1 MARTSRQSQYSAR
14 RFLMPSVMALALMR
28 LRKTWFLLF
37 ITSLGMIAAVIITC
51 AIPLFSDVMTTAGLR
66 DTLNATPV
74 SAEIPIS
81 AITLGLS
88 TSLVNDA
95 HKELEDPVHQQL
107 GSLVQQT
114 RFSISSY
121 NISFV
126 RPPHPKSTLTT
137 YSITTHDIS
146 THLGQLQG
154 HGVQITH
161 TPTSDIEVL
170 LSSATARQL
179 NATVG
184 STFNVTM
191 NYALQLSNF
200 NTGPQPAQY
209 TLLLVA
215 HVVGIFNVSA
225 ANSSYFRD
233 ATLDPGKLATEQETI
248 YSYTMVTSNNALLA
262 LYDGL
267 RENLH
272 VHAIF
277 SPSNSDGYGLFWS
290 YRLNTSQIFIQNLDS
305 LVERVNGLEL
315 TYLNQGSYSGGSSQY
330 PYLFHASIDG
340 PLFGTIETPGILESF
355 RSRVSVARVPIIVL
369 TLQIVALILFF
380 ISLLTNLLVDS
391 QAETLALLRSRGAS
405 GLQVFGA
412 LLLQSVL
419 LGIVAIVIGVPLA
432 IVTVIILAWRVL
444 PVSEQNA
451 LNVVTQDVVQA
462 GQSVLLY
469 AVAIAAVAIVTM
481 SITLFFAARTD
492 ILSVRRESSRT
503 SRRPFWQRFNL
514 DVIAGLIALLGYALS
529 LYLTSVGN
537 VLQGDAKTLVTA
549 PLSIL
554 APFFLILA
562 CILLFLRLFPLFL
575 QLGAFLAARRRGAVS
590 LLAIMQIARSPRQSV
605 RMTMLLA
612 LAVAFAL
619 FTLVFTATQ
628 AQHIQDV
635 TTYLTGADFS
645 GSIATLD
652 NSSNGKSTPITP
664 IQVIKQYQAI
674 PGVLAVSTGYST
686 TGQAGS
692 TNLSVEI
699 RAVDTATFA
708 NAVNWA
714 SQEDYKTA
722 KQLSP
727 QLSVQAD
734 TTHPISVIVDTN
746 VTTLLQLHVGSPL
759 LVKEDSQSVHDLHC
773 IIIGAVQHIPTV
785 NDKTSTTVG
794 LGNQV
799 LVSGGVLMEYQRYA
813 TVYAQQSKP
822 DPNAVAT
829 PPTINSVWLHT
840 RDDAVSLASV
850 RTTLTSTNLYLE
862 RLSDRRALLSSLNN
876 DPLYVVISGVLG
888 LGTITALLLALVG
901 DLLASW
907 LSARTRLTNFA
918 VLRALGTTPQ
928 QVVGVLTWE
937 QGVVYV
943 TGLLLGIIFGITFAL
958 TVIPSLTFTDLNT
971 TVSSSAFYYLQSSIS
986 TQVVLPPSLPIAL
999 LVLVLIFVLALA
1011 LMVRVVASPALSQT
1025 LRLNAD

>member
-1 MARTSRQSQYSAR
+1 MARTLRQPQRGAH
-14 RFLMPSVMALALMR
+14 RFLMSSVMTLALMR

-74 SAEIPIS
+74 SAEIPVS
-81 AITLGLS
+81 TNTQALS
-88 TSLVNDA
+88 TSLVNDV
-95 HKELEDPVHQQL
+95 HKELENPIHQQL
-107 GSLVQQT
+107 GSIAQQT
-114 RFSISSY
+114 QFSILSS
-121 NISFV
+121 NMAFV
-126 RPPHPKSTLTT
+126 HPPHPKSVLNT
-137 YSITTHDIS
+137 YSFTTQDIA
-146 THLGQLQG
+146 THLGRLQG
-154 HGVQITH
+154 RGVHITH
-161 TPTSDIEVL
+161 APTSDIEIL
-170 LSSATARQL
+170 LTSATTRQL
-179 NATVG
+179 GLTIG
-184 STFNVTM
+184 STFKLKM
-191 NYALQLSNF
+191 NYALQLADPNVSPPP
-200 NTGPQPAQY
+200 TQY
-209 TLLLVA
+209 TLPLVA
-215 HVVGIFNVSA
+215 HVVGIFDLNA
-225 ANSSYFRD
+225 ANSSYFGNV
-233 ATLDPGKLATEQETI
+233 ALDPITFATGQDTI
-248 YSYTMVTSNNALLA
+248 YDYTMLTSNDALLA
-262 LYDGL
+262 LHDSL
-267 RENLH
+267 SARLH
-272 VHAIF
+272 TKDIF
-277 SPSNSDGYGLFWS
+277 SSSQSGGYALTWT
-290 YRLNTSQIFIQNLDS
+290 YRLNTSQILIRDLDS
-305 LVERVNGLEL
+305 LVDHINGLDL
-315 TYLNQGSYSGGSSQY
+315 AYSLGGSNRSSSQY
-330 PYLFHASIDG
+330 PYVSYVSVIG
-340 PLFGTIETPGILESF
+340 PLFGTLSTPGILESF

-405 GLQVFGA
+405 GSQVFGA

-451 LNVVTQDVVQA
+451 LNVVTQDHVQA

-469 AVAIAAVAIVTM
+469 AVAIAVVAIVTM
-481 SITLFFAARTD
+481 SITLFFASHTD
-492 ILSVRRESSRT
+492 ILFIRRESSRT

-529 LYLTSVGN
+529 LYLTNVGN
-537 VLQGDAKTLVTA
+537 VLQGDVKTLVTA

-590 LLAIMQIARSPRQSV
+590 LLAIMQIARSPRQSI

-635 TTYLTGADFS
+635 STYLTGADFS
-645 GSIATLD
+645 GSIATPD

-708 NAVNWA
+708 NAVNWT
-714 SQEDYKTA
+714 SQEDYQTTK
-722 KQLSP
+722 KLVP

-734 TTHPISVIVDTN
+734 TTQPIPVIVDSN
-746 VTTLLQLHVGSPL
+746 ITTLLQLHVGSSL
-759 LVKEDSQSVHDLHC
+759 LVREDSQSVHNLHC
-773 IIIGAVQHIPTV
+773 IIIGTVQHLPTV
-785 NDKTSTTVG
+785 NDKTSTSVG
-794 LGNQV
+794 LNNQV
-799 LVSGGVLMEYQRYA
+799 LVSGGVLMEYQRYKN
-813 TVYAQQSKP
+813 VYAQQSKQ
-822 DPNAVAT
+822 DLTAAAT
-829 PPTINSVWLHT
+829 PPTINMVWLHS
-840 RDDAVSLASV
+840 RDDAASLASV
-850 RTTLTSTNLYLE
+850 RTVLLSSLE
-862 RLSDRRALLSSLNN
+862 RVSDRRALLSSLNN

-907 LSARTRLTNFA
+907 ISARTRLTNFA
-918 VLRALGTTPQ
+918 VLRALGTTQQ
-928 QVVGVLTWE
+928 QVIGVLTWE
-937 QGVVYV
+937 QGVVYI
-943 TGLLLGIIFGITFAL
+943 TGLLLGIVFGITFAL
-958 TVIPSLTFTDLNT
+958 TVIPTLTLTDLNT
-971 TVSSSAFYYLQSSIS
+971 TISSSAFYYLQSSIS

-1011 LMVRVVASPALSQT
+1011 LMVRVVSSPVLSQT
-1025 LRLNAD
+1025 LRLNED